1 MYKNTNINAI
11 QQFMV
16 NQILIY
22 QTFKLEIKSLYI
34 VLTLVRMTEEFF
46 FKVFHLNKILIFII
60 LSHIFVTP
68 QHTICLPCPCLSV
81 HKHCT
86 VYSLETTYHDLFHTF
101 QIHTLVIYIL
111 TKTMVEFEFHFMFA
125 LPY

>member
-60 LSHIFVTP
+60 LSHIFVQP
-68 QHTICLPCPCLSV
+68 L
-81 HKHCT
+81 
-86 VYSLETTYHDLFHTF
+86 TTRAY
-101 QIHTLVIYIL
+101 
-111 TKTMVEFEFHFMFA
+111 
-125 LPY
+125 